1 MLPEKITKSDLALV
15 VGVSTQAIEALE
27 KKNVIRRI
35 GRGMYAYPQAVQQ
48 ICAHYR
54 EIAAGR
60 ASESDDVDLVTE
72 RALLAREQRRGQE
85 IKNAALTGE
94 LIEVSVVERAWAAI
108 LSAIRSRMLALP
120 SELAQ
125 ILAHLTRHDIETID
139 RALRDAL
146 NEAADDIGA
155 DR

>member
-48 ICAHYR
+48 ICSHYR

-94 LIEVSVVERAWAAI
+94 LIEVSAVQRRWSKI
-108 LSAIRSRMLALP
+108 LSSIRAKMLSLP

-139 RALRDAL
+139 RAIRDAL
-146 NEAADDIGA
+146 TELSEEKTTE
-155 DR
+155 

>member
-60 ASESDDVDLVTE
+60 GGEEKQITLTSE
-72 RALLAREQRRGQE
+72 RARYAKEQADAVALKNSILRGE
-85 IKNAALTGE
+85 MVDAS
-94 LIEVSVVERAWAAI
+94 SVQKKWASI
-108 LSAIRSRMLALP
+108 FSAIRSGILAITSELP
-120 SELAQ
+120 SL
-125 ILAHLTRHDIETID
+125 LVHLTRHDIEVID
-139 RALRDAL
+139 RAIRDAL
-146 NEAADDIGA
+146 NKVADDIGA
-155 DR
+155 DQ